1 MMAVCA
7 AKGCT
12 ARPAAKGLCT
22 RHLGLDQTGKKPA
35 RPRVVFVDAL
45 PPHTKG
51 KKVSPV
57 DVDAAETLRKQPG
70 KWGRFPV
77 EARWPD
83 AGEIPEK
90 KLRSRICNAAST
102 IRRSRGAW
110 RGGVWEAET
119 RGTELFVRFIGPDLG
134 ERRLLA

>member
-1 MMAVCA
+1 MSTCTAS
-7 AKGCT
+7 GCT
-12 ARPAAKGLCT
+12 ARAAARGLCT
-22 RHLGLDQTGKKPA
+22 RHLGLDQTGKK
-35 RPRVVFVDAL
+35 RPRPQVVFVDKL

-51 KKVSPV
+51 KLVSPV
-57 DVDAAETLRKQPG
+57 DIDAAETLRSQPG

-90 KLRSRICNAAST
+90 TLRSRLSNAAST

-134 ERRLLA
+134 ERSVSA

>member
-1 MMAVCA
+1 MSTCTAS
-7 AKGCT
+7 GCT
-12 ARPAAKGLCT
+12 ARAAARGLCT
-22 RHLGLDQTGKKPA
+22 RHLGLDQTGKK
-35 RPRVVFVDAL
+35 RPRPQVVFVDKL

-51 KKVSPV
+51 KLVSPV
-57 DVDAAETLRKQPG
+57 DIDAADALRAQPG

-90 KLRSRICNAAST
+90 KLRSRICNTAST

-134 ERRLLA
+134 ERSVSA

>member
-1 MMAVCA
+1 MSTCTAT
-7 AKGCT
+7 GCT
-12 ARPAAKGLCT
+12 ARAAARGLCT
-22 RHLGLDQTGKKPA
+22 RHLGLNPNRPAKTA
-35 RPRVVFVDAL
+35 RPTVVFVDKL

-51 KKVSPV
+51 KLVSPV
-57 DVDAAETLRKQPG
+57 DVDAADALRENPG
-70 KWGRFPV
+70 KWARFPV

-90 KLRSRICNAAST
+90 KLRSRICNAAAT

-134 ERRLLA
+134 ERVFV

>member
-7 AKGCT
+7 ANGCT